1 MEEELDRLRNVDV
14 RTVDPETLVDIDGVI
29 IRDDLPTEERI
40 MDVVQQIGN
49 PYCFRCGNV
58 VVKIAYADTA
68 VTFEDALEQFIR
80 QRQLAEHTSLQ
91 KLQNQIFIC

>member
-1 MEEELDRLRNVDV
+1 MILAEMKSVDPQ
-14 RTVDPETLVDIDGVI
+14 TVDPDKLTDIADVTVNTC
-29 IRDDLPTEERI
+29 LPLPERLA
-40 MDVVQQIGN
+40 DYLDQIGN

-80 QRQLAEHTSLQ
+80 QRQLAEHTSL
-91 KLQNQIFIC
+91 

>member
-1 MEEELDRLRNVDV
+1 MILAEMKSVDHQ
-14 RTVDPETLVDIDGVI
+14 TVDPDKLTDIADVTVNT
-29 IRDDLPTEERI
+29 RLPLPERLA
-40 MDVVQQIGN
+40 DYLDQIGN

-80 QRQLAEHTSLQ
+80 QRQLAEHTSL
-91 KLQNQIFIC
+91 

>member
-1 MEEELDRLRNVDV
+1 MTFAEMKNIDPK
-14 RTVDPETLVDIDGVI
+14 TVDPGKLTDIADVTVNT
-29 IRDDLPTEERI
+29 RLPLPERLA
-40 MDVVQQIGN
+40 DYLDQIGN

-80 QRQLAEHTSLQ
+80 QRQLAEHTSL
-91 KLQNQIFIC
+91 